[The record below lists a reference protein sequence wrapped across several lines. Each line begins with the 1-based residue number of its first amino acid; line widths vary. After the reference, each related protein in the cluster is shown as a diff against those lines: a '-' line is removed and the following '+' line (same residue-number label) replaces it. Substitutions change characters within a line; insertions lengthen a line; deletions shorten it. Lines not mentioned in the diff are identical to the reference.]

1 MRAPPVSRLVYSNA
15 WHTLGNFEK
24 ETDML
29 ADAKVLTVSELSDY
43 LRVHRSTIYRLL
55 KKGQLPGFKIGSDW
69 RFNVEAI
76 DEWRLHQGAAQLEEL
91 RNAN

>member
-1 MRAPPVSRLVYSNA
+1 M
-15 WHTLGNFEK
+15 LGNMK
-24 ETDML
+24 RNKNL
-29 ADAKVLTVSELSDY
+29 AEAKVLTVSELSDY

-76 DEWRLHQGAAQLEEL
+76 DEWRLQQGAAQLEEL
-91 RNAN
+91 RQEAATN

>member
-1 MRAPPVSRLVYSNA
+1 
-15 WHTLGNFEK
+15 
-24 ETDML
+24 ML

-69 RFNVEAI
+69 RFNVEVI
-76 DEWRLHQGAAQLEEL
+76 DEWRLRQGPGVLAEEGAEPE
-91 RNAN
+91 RN

>member
-1 MRAPPVSRLVYSNA
+1 MPSTGS
-15 WHTLGNFEK
+15 
-24 ETDML
+24 
-29 ADAKVLTVSELSDY
+29 KVFTVNELSEY

-76 DEWRLHQGAAQLEEL
+76 DEWRLQQGAAQLEEL
-91 RNAN
+91 RSGESSRYRN

>member
-1 MRAPPVSRLVYSNA
+1 MSVAPRV
-15 WHTLGNFEK
+15 
-24 ETDML
+24 M
-29 ADAKVLTVSELSDY
+29 TVNELSGY

-76 DEWRLHQGAAQLEEL
+76 DQWRLQQGSSLLEAESGAGNG
-91 RNAN
+91 RG

>member
-1 MRAPPVSRLVYSNA
+1 MVS
-15 WHTLGNFEK
+15 
-24 ETDML
+24 
-29 ADAKVLTVSELSDY
+29 DAKVLTVGELSEY

-76 DEWRLHQGAAQLEEL
+76 DQWRMQQSTAQLEEL
-91 RNAN
+91 RHSGGAGS